1 MSRYIKG
8 DKVKFLGQD
17 TIYYVKLV
25 EVFPKATF
33 YTLMDKYG
41 GEKICYQAAQIR
53 KCKWQLQNNMLIVQ
67 DAMHLFLPQEH
78 LKNI

>member
-41 GEKICYQAAQIR
+41 VEKICYQAAQIR
-53 KCKWQLQNNMLIVQ
+53 KCK
-67 DAMHLFLPQEH
+67 
-78 LKNI
+78 